1 MNYALNG
8 TAWGELPLKEP
19 EIPAFV
25 MRDQSWRETERRISD
40 MELANRSAAVG
51 KARRKMRA
59 KKRAEERRKKNN
71 AIAAAVVFG
80 TAGLLMLA
88 AYVVEAIAS

>member
-25 MRDQSWRETERRISD
+25 MRDQCWRETDRRISD

-59 KKRAEERRKKNN
+59 KLRAEERRKKNN

-80 TAGLLMLA
+80 TAGLLIL
-88 AYVVEAIAS
+88 VNLIVEVLV

>member
-1 MNYALNG
+1 MNTALSG

-19 EIPAFV
+19 EIPAFIL
-25 MRDQSWRETERRISD
+25 RDQSWRETDRRISD

-59 KKRAEERRKKNN
+59 KLRAEERRKKNN

-80 TAGLLMLA
+80 TAGLLIL
-88 AYVVEAIAS
+88 VNLIVEVMV

>member
-1 MNYALNG
+1 MNNILSG
-8 TAWGELPLKEP
+8 TAWGELPQNELN
-19 EIPAFV
+19 IPPF
-25 MRDQSWRETERRISD
+25 MLQNQGWHNTERRISE

-59 KKRAEERRKKNN
+59 KSRAAERRKKNN

-80 TAGLLMLA
+80 MAGLLML
-88 AYVVEAIAS
+88 VDLIVEVLV

>member
-25 MRDQSWRETERRISD
+25 MRDQCWRETDRRISD

-59 KKRAEERRKKNN
+59 KLRAEERRKKNN

-88 AYVVEAIAS
+88 NLIMEVLV

>member
-1 MNYALNG
+1 MNTALSG
-8 TAWGELPLKEP
+8 TAWGELPIKEP

-25 MRDQSWRETERRISD
+25 VRDQCWRETDRRISD
-40 MELANRSAAVG
+40 MELAHRSAAVG

-59 KKRAEERRKKNN
+59 KIRAEERRKKNN
-71 AIAAAVVFG
+71 AIAAAVIP
-80 TAGLLMLA
+80 ALALMLILA

>member
-1 MNYALNG
+1 MNTVLSG

-19 EIPAFV
+19 EIPAFIL
-25 MRDQSWRETERRISD
+25 RDQSWRETDRRISD

-59 KKRAEERRKKNN
+59 KLRAEEKRKKNYR
-71 AIAAAVVFG
+71 IGWAALS
-80 TAGLLMLA
+80 GLVLFLA
-88 AYVVEAIAS
+88 MMAYVAEVMV

>member
-1 MNYALNG
+1 MNTALSG

-19 EIPAFV
+19 EIPAFIL
-25 MRDQSWRETERRISD
+25 RDQSWRETDRRISD

-59 KKRAEERRKKNN
+59 KLRAEERRKKNN

-80 TAGLLMLA
+80 TAGLLIL
-88 AYVVEAIAS
+88 VNLIVEVLV

>member
-1 MNYALNG
+1 MNTALNG

-19 EIPAFV
+19 EIPAFIL
-25 MRDQSWRETERRISD
+25 RDKCWRETDRRISD

-59 KKRAEERRKKNN
+59 KLRAEERRKKNN
-71 AIAAAVVFG
+71 AIAAAMVFG
-80 TAGLLMLA
+80 TAGLLIL
-88 AYVVEAIAS
+88 VNLIVEVLV

>member
-1 MNYALNG
+1 MNTALSG
-8 TAWGELPLKEP
+8 TAWGELTLKEP

-25 MRDQSWRETERRISD
+25 MLDQSWRETDRRISD

-59 KKRAEERRKKNN
+59 KLRAEERRKKNN

-88 AYVVEAIAS
+88 NLIVEVLV

>member
-1 MNYALNG
+1 MNTVLSG

-25 MRDQSWRETERRISD
+25 MRDQCWRETDRRISD

-59 KKRAEERRKKNN
+59 KLRAEERRKRNN

-80 TAGLLMLA
+80 TAGLLIL
-88 AYVVEAIAS
+88 VNLIVEVLV